1 MTESNQTQKNWE
13 IGEVTFN
20 DQGDVQFT
28 LRGVKVAKASDFRL
42 ISAAPELLKALHD
55 EHDYYMRLDFE
66 ENSGKILWDDSD
78 IAAYHAKIEPA
89 CCVCCLISK
98 AKGVK

>member
-42 ISAAPELLKALHD
+42 ISAAPELLGTLELALGQLNND
-55 EHDYYMRLDFE
+55 ASM
-66 ENSGKILWDDSD
+66 DSFG
-78 IAAYHAKIEPA
+78 IAIRNRVRDVIA
-89 CCVCCLISK
+89 K